1 MSGHGHV
8 RPQRTP
14 LDPTPRHDPG
24 PAAAPP
30 GPSAHGPVSS
40 TRAAG
45 STRFLDAED
54 PSDLH
59 GLLVRYFGNPAMMKL
74 RSVQLPGSESMS
86 FFYARIHTD
95 LLLTPTHKYIVVAVL
110 NNTEELFAPART
122 RLAELGHWTGFQTR
136 TFESTDLPLVSD
148 AIAGYDRP
156 TISPRETPLS
166 LIRIHASAPALSS
179 SSSRSSSSSS
189 GSPTATAYLCAE
201 HPNLRVTLVPISDRV
216 QLASKGNLREAL
228 ETFQCVLERV

>member
-1 MSGHGHV
+1 VH
-8 RPQRTP
+8 P
-14 LDPTPRHDPG
+14 DPK
-24 PAAAPP
+24 PAAPAPAPP
-30 GPSAHGPVSS
+30 QPAQ
-40 TRAAG
+40 AAW

-110 NNTEELFAPART
+110 NNSEELFAPART
-122 RLAELGHWTGFQTR
+122 RLSELGHWTGFQTR

-166 LIRIHASAPALSS
+166 LIRIHASSPVP
-179 SSSRSSSSSS
+179 SSS